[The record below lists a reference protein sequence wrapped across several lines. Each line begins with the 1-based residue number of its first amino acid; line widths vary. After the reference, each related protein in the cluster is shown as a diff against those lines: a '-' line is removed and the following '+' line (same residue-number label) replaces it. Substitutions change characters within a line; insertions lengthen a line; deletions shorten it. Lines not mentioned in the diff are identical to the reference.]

1 MSVVF
6 KGNKTLYDE
15 FGMPINVKMQSVRG
29 TDKGFAKVWLTD
41 FMAKLDLIGN
51 KKLSVAFWLID
62 NADRKTNYINYSLR
76 QIAEKSG
83 IGLSTVA
90 ETMKA
95 LQEADFIRRVN
106 KIYMLNPDV
115 LFKGQSAYMRQGILT
130 EYLIEGEI
138 DKDMSPEEQIEN
150 LSKTISAMEKQK
162 SKLMKEIVNIKNEQ
176 AKKFAEME
184 SARLTI
190 ERKKDLSEKAEEA
203 GGYVSAPEGT
213 P

>member
-150 LSKTISAMEKQK
+150 LSKAISAMETKK
-162 SKLMKEIVNIKNEQ
+162 NRLMKEVENIKYEQ
-176 AKKFAEME
+176 VKKFTEME